1 MVNMRERTISICGK
15 DLKIKDTKMADLENA
30 LKPVEEIEMESLE
43 KQDELAELNQKLK
56 ELHGEA
62 NDIAIQRDD
71 KRNLSRAHLNKM
83 DLVNGDICK
92 AEKLQEDADGL
103 KIKYD
108 KVIKQAKKKEDEV
121 KQKLKEYKDYTKE
134 TLPKIRLA
142 QGKACEALLE
152 GITAEE
158 FVKEYRLVDKV
169 VVENLSPIIEMHIRN
184 ISQDKIE
191 QKIKELTLSQYGQS
205 FQ

>member
-1 MVNMRERTISICGK
+1 MVNFRERTISICGK
-15 DLKIKDTKMADLENA
+15 DLKIKDTKMIDLETA
-30 LKPVEEIEMESLE
+30 LKPVEQIEMESLE
-43 KQDELAELNQKLK
+43 KQDEVADLNQELK
-56 ELHGEA
+56 ELHAEA
-62 NDIAIQRDD
+62 NDIAMQRDD
-71 KRNLSRAHLNKM
+71 KRNLSRSRLNKI

-92 AEKLQEDADGL
+92 AEKLQEDSDKL
-103 KIKYD
+103 KIEYD
-108 KVIKQAKKKEDEV
+108 KIIKQAKKKEKEI
-121 KQKLKEYKDYTKE
+121 KQKLKEYKDYSKE

-152 GITAEE
+152 GITADE

-169 VVENLSPIIEMHIRN
+169 VVENLAPIIEMHMRN

-191 QKIKELTLSQYGQS
+191 QKIKELTMDQYSPS

>member
-1 MVNMRERTISICGK
+1 MVNFRERNISICGK
-15 DLKIKDTKMADLENA
+15 DLKIKDTKMIDLETA
-30 LKPVEEIEMESLE
+30 LKPVEQIEMESLE
-43 KQDELAELNQKLK
+43 KQDEVADLNQELK
-56 ELHGEA
+56 ELHAEA
-62 NDIAIQRDD
+62 NDIAMQRDD
-71 KRNLSRAHLNKM
+71 KRNLSRSRLNKI

-92 AEKLQEDADGL
+92 AEKLQEDSDKL
-103 KIKYD
+103 KIEYD
-108 KVIKQAKKKEDEV
+108 KIIKQAKKKEKEI
-121 KQKLKEYKDYTKE
+121 KQKLKEYKDYSKE

-152 GITAEE
+152 GITADE

-169 VVENLSPIIEMHIRN
+169 VVENLAPIIEMHMRN

-191 QKIKELTLSQYGQS
+191 QKIKELTMDQYSPS